1 MSNGQY
7 PPPPP
12 GAGAPPKP
20 GLPTWAKVLIGC
32 GCAAL
37 LLGAVGIGLLGWGAK
52 KAAEYVS
59 DPAKMAELI
68 ISQDPNLEVVENNK
82 SAGTITVRDKTTG
95 ETTTFNYADITEGK
109 FSVTGSDG
117 KTATVDGSDA
127 KNGGNINITGPDGQK
142 ISLGSGNDLPA
153 WLPVYPNAKGE
164 TANYGAE
171 VGNERSGVASQN
183 TADDVAAV
191 KAWYADYFQREGY
204 TVKSQSQNDNGGD
217 KTVLFAVEKTG
228 IDLGVVLASSGG
240 ETTITL
246 TYKGPK

>member
-12 GAGAPPKP
+12 GAPKQ
-20 GLPTWAKVLIGC
+20 GMPTWAKVLIGC

-37 LLGAVGIGLLGWGAK
+37 LLGAVALGLLGWGAK
-52 KAAEYVS
+52 KVADTVS
-59 DPAKMAELI
+59 DPAKMAEFI
-68 ISQDPNLEVVENNK
+68 ISQDSNLEVVENNK
-82 SAGTITVRDKTTG
+82 TAGTITVRDKTTN

-117 KTATVDGSDA
+117 KTATVDGSNLQ
-127 KNGGNINITGPDGQK
+127 NGGNLNVTGPDGQK
-142 ISLGSGNDLPA
+142 ISVGAGNGVPG

-164 TANYGAE
+164 TNNYSAE
-171 VGNERSGVASQN
+171 IGDERSGVASQT
-183 TADDVAAV
+183 TADDLATV
-191 KAWYADYFQREGY
+191 KAWYADYFAREGY
-204 TVKSQSQNDNGGD
+204 TVKAVSPGESGNE

-228 IDLGVVLASSGG
+228 IDLGVAIAANGG
-240 ETTITL
+240 ETTVTL